1 MKRKPTKKASKS
13 KRSTKRKSNPKWSW
27 KSLFT
32 GKTKGK
38 GDSISI
44 LVEDG
49 NIVLSG
55 NELPENYRTL
65 FSILDKEGKDLKIE
79 FYPDDSDK
87 SYVLNRPYNPQ
98 EGREKMRET
107 LRSGEYGTMPRFRIR
122 KPSE

>member
-1 MKRKPTKKASKS
+1 MKAKKRTKKIA
-13 KRSTKRKSNPKWSW
+13 RKKNPKWSW

-65 FSILDKEGKDLKIE
+65 FSILDKEGKDLKIQ

-107 LRSGEYGTMPRFRIR
+107 LRSGEYGTMPKFRLR
-122 KPSE
+122 RPSE